1 MAIKK
6 ISQSFQWDLVL
17 KYVGFIH
24 LHHQITNHSFVERLT
39 IKNNLCK
46 KAKKQKY
53 SIEIFHVSH
62 FYFYFYFHLF
72 NWHNRVHQ

>member
-6 ISQSFQWDLVL
+6 FSVGSVGL

-24 LHHQITNHSFVERLT
+24 LHHQITNHYFVERLT
-39 IKNNLCK
+39 IKYNLCK
-46 KAKKQKY
+46 LQQKKQKY

-62 FYFYFYFHLF
+62 FYFHLF
-72 NWHNRVHQ
+72 NWHNRNGIA